1 MIMNL
6 FNSRI
11 FRKYLVPGF
20 VFQSVVIAGGYGTG
34 RELVEYF
41 LNYGPVGGILGM
53 FLFTTLIWS
62 VLLAVTFEFSR
73 IFKTY
78 DYRSFF
84 LQLLGRF
91 WFLFEILYFI
101 LLIIVL
107 AVVGSAAGILLR
119 DNFGIPYFVGVILIY
134 LAIGFLAFKGSRL
147 IEKFLSSVSVLLY
160 IVFALF
166 LVISITKF
174 GDLIQQKLS
183 EAVIQSGWTIGGF
196 KYALYNIAV
205 IPAVLFCIKHL
216 ETRKEA
222 ITAGLIAGVIG
233 ILPGALILCALV
245 AHYPAVLPEEIP
257 VVYAL
262 TKINLPF
269 FMYFYQIVLFG
280 ALITTGIGFIHSVNE
295 RLQSAFQAKSR
306 EFPQWARPVV
316 AVGLLLAGTALST
329 FGLIQLVARGYGT
342 ASYGVFL
349 IFVFP
354 MMTLGLYKIIRE
366 RGSQSA
372 K

>member
-1 MIMNL
+1 MNL
-6 FNSRI
+6 FNSVF
-11 FRKYLVPGF
+11 FRKYLLPGF

-41 LNYGPVGGILGM
+41 LNYGPLGGVLGM

-62 VLLAVTFEFSR
+62 VLLAVTFEFAR

-78 DYRSFF
+78 DYRSLF
-84 LQLLGRF
+84 LQLLGQF

-119 DNFGIPYFVGVILIY
+119 DNFGIPYFVGVLIIFA
-134 LAIGFLAFKGSRL
+134 AIGFLAFKGSRM
-147 IEKFLSSVSVLLY
+147 IEKFLSSVSILLY
-160 IVFALF
+160 IVFGLF
-166 LVISITKF
+166 LIISVAKHGTV
-174 GDLIQQKLS
+174 IQQKFS
-183 EAVIQSGWTIGGF
+183 EAIIQPGWTIGGF

-205 IPAVLFCIKHL
+205 IPAVLFCIKNL

-222 ITAGLIAGVIG
+222 IAAGLIAGVIG
-233 ILPGALILCALV
+233 ILPGVLILCALV
-245 AHYPAVLPEEIP
+245 AHYPSILPEEIP
-257 VVYAL
+257 VVFAL
-262 TKINLPF
+262 SKIDFPS
-269 FMYFYQIVLFG
+269 FMYLYQIVLFG
-280 ALITTGIGFIHSVNE
+280 ALVTTGIGFIHSVNE
-295 RLQSAFQAKSR
+295 RLQSTFHAKGKA
-306 EFPQWARPVV
+306 FPQGARPMV
-316 AVGLLLAGTALST
+316 AIGLLLLGSVLST

-349 IFVFP
+349 VYVFP
-354 MMTLGLYKIIRE
+354 MLTLGLYKLVCE
-366 RGSQSA
+366 RRSHSV